1 MALLTLF
8 ILYRPNWLY
17 SSTNVTILGRS
28 GWVNQIDVKLAKP
41 RNSTSPNYQAFSSKT
56 EEEGNTKKTTNTNS
70 SRKNSS
76 HDCPDGEGEDFSGIL
91 FPDKDLLKVEEGQQ
105 KTNFSISN
113 TFVNREK
120 SYTGINDKIN
130 PFVNTYSEKVISNG
144 DHERL
149 IKEFKK
155 RFSLD
160 VNPHFCKE
168 GETCRCFMG
177 FGK

>member
-1 MALLTLF
+1 M
-8 ILYRPNWLY
+8 RP
-17 SSTNVTILGRS
+17 
-28 GWVNQIDVKLAKP
+28 
-41 RNSTSPNYQAFSSKT
+41 
-56 EEEGNTKKTTNTNS
+56 EEG
-70 SRKNSS
+70 
-76 HDCPDGEGEDFSGIL
+76 
-91 FPDKDLLKVEEGQQ
+91 

-120 SYTGINDKIN
+120 AYTNLDDKLN
-130 PFVNTYSEKVISNG
+130 PFANTISEKIISNG
-144 DHERL
+144 DHEKL

-168 GETCRCFMG
+168 GEVCRCFMG